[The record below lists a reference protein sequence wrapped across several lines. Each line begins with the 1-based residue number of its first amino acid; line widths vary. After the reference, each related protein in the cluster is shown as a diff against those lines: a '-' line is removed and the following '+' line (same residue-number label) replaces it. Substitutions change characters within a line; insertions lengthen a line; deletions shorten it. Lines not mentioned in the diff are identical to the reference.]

1 MPCERRRS
9 RAAGTVAT
17 RARPGAV
24 TIAVVSALDEMLEP
38 GRAAWPG
45 IELERDALA
54 AFIAARGEADALNAA
69 DVYLACA
76 CAAGDPAALAAFER
90 AYLAK
95 VDDFL
100 RGVRPSRELV
110 DEVRQH
116 LRERLFLGER
126 PRIADYSGRGTLAS
140 WLRVAALRA
149 ASNFRR
155 SEGARDRAAARA
167 PAAPAVPLDPEL
179 ALVRSRH
186 SSEFERALGDAFAG
200 LDERE
205 RNLLRLHFL
214 DGLGIDGLAPVF
226 GVHRA
231 TVARWLAAARTRL
244 HDAVIELLRARLA
257 VDARELESLLRV
269 VRSDLEISLQTLFR
283 ATARSGG

>member
-1 MPCERRRS
+1 
-9 RAAGTVAT
+9 
-17 RARPGAV
+17 
-24 TIAVVSALDEMLEP
+24 MLQA
-38 GRAAWPG
+38 GRAAWPDVLVDR
-45 IELERDALA
+45 E
-54 AFIAARGEADALNAA
+54 AFATFVAARDDGPLHAA

-76 CAAGDPAALAAFER
+76 CAAGDRAALAAFER
-90 AYLAK
+90 AYLSLI
-95 VDDFL
+95 DGFL
-100 RGVRPSRELV
+100 RGVRATPELI

-126 PRIADYSGRGTLAS
+126 PRIEDYSGRGTLAS

-149 ASNFRR
+149 ASNLRR
-155 SEGARDRAAARA
+155 ASGARDRAEARA
-167 PAAPAVPLDPEL
+167 PAVSPVPLDPEL

-186 SSEFERALGDAFAG
+186 SNDFESALRDAFAA

-231 TVARWLAAARTRL
+231 TVARWLAAARARL
-244 HDAVIELLRARLA
+244 QEAVLALLRDRLD
-257 VDARELESLLRV
+257 VDARELESLARV
-269 VRSDLEISLQTLFR
+269 VRSDLEISLQSLFR
-283 ATARSGG
+283 ATAQPAG

>member
-1 MPCERRRS
+1 ML
-9 RAAGTVAT
+9 AA
-17 RARPGAV
+17 
-24 TIAVVSALDEMLEP
+24 

-45 IELERDALA
+45 VEVARERLA
-54 AFIAARGEADALNAA
+54 AFVASRASDGGSGRAEDVERLHAA
-69 DVYLACA
+69 DLYLACA

-95 VDDFL
+95 VGDLL
-100 RGVRPSRELV
+100 RGVRPSPELV

-126 PRIADYSGRGTLAS
+126 PRIEDYSGRGSLVS

-149 ASNFRR
+149 ASNLRR
-155 SEGARDRAAARA
+155 SEDARDRVEAHA
-167 PAAPAVPLDPEL
+167 PAPGGVPLDPEL

-186 SSEFERALGDAFAG
+186 SHEFEQALRDAFG
-200 LDERE
+200 SLDERE

-231 TVARWLAAARTRL
+231 TVARWLAAARQRL
-244 HDAVIELLRARLA
+244 QDAVLELLRARLE
-257 VDARELESLLRV
+257 VDAKELESLTRV
-269 VRSDLEISLQTLFR
+269 VRSDLEISLQTLLG
-283 ATARSGG
+283 AAHG